1 MVFKSLPPLAILPKK
16 NTNLPNRFIH
26 TYLIPLDIAAGV
38 DLKHL
43 RRLRKIRQHCTGPLI
58 LEVILCGGESI
69 SRQELA
75 ALLWCH
81 SEEIP
86 QLRPRLHLASKWA
99 AYTLQQYE
107 TFSKLWPVTM
117 RTEAKRF
124 PSPLYPRP
132 CPPYWLCTSGSCSS
146 HFFSWHQLIRI
157 GD

>member
-1 MVFKSLPPLAILPKK
+1 MPTKLNSHGLQVPTPLHLM
-16 NTNLPNRFIH
+16 TYVVDNRFIH

-43 RRLRKIRQHCTGPLI
+43 RRLRKIRENTTGTLV

-75 ALLWCH
+75 ALLWSH

-107 TFSKLWPVTM
+107 TFSRLWPVTM
-117 RTEAKRF
+117 RTEAKRYSSTLTSPF
-124 PSPLYPRP
+124 LPPSLHHLR
-132 CPPYWLCTSGSCSS
+132 
-146 HFFSWHQLIRI
+146 
-157 GD
+157 

>member
-1 MVFKSLPPLAILPKK
+1 MVFKSPSPPHET
-16 NTNLPNRFIH
+16 TNNRFIH
-26 TYLIPLDIAAGV
+26 TYLIPLDIAAGI

-43 RRLRKIRQHCTGPLI
+43 RRLRKIREHATGPLI

-75 ALLWCH
+75 ALLWSH

-86 QLRPRLHLASKWA
+86 QLRPRLQLASKWA

-107 TFSKLWPVTM
+107 TFSQLWPVTM

-124 PSPLYPRP
+124 PPLSPL
-132 CPPYWLCTSGSCSS
+132 SS
-146 HFFSWHQLIRI
+146 LPIQVFFNPVF
-157 GD
+157 